1 MTTSFVDLHC
11 HSTASDGTLS
21 PREVVRL
28 ARDSNLSALALT
40 DHDTVDGIAEA
51 ADEARQLGIDFLPGI
66 EISADFPSPGTLH
79 ILGYGIDPASA
90 LLAKLTAELIAARDA
105 RNPKIIERLN
115 AIGVK
120 VSLQE
125 WQEEAKGG
133 VLGRPQLAAI
143 LQRKQYVSSI
153 KNAFDKYLG
162 HGAPAYVD
170 KERLTPREAMSR
182 IVGARGV
189 AVLAHPVQ
197 LRAQNDA
204 ELEAMVKNLVQQGLD
219 GMEVIHSDHD
229 DATIEKLSRLADRFQ
244 LIKTGGSDFHGT
256 NKKDIR
262 LGDARG
268 RKIPREYF
276 DRLRECVLRQ

>member
-1 MTTSFVDLHC
+1 
-11 HSTASDGTLS
+11 
-21 PREVVRL
+21 
-28 ARDSNLSALALT
+28 
-40 DHDTVDGIAEA
+40 
-51 ADEARQLGIDFLPGI
+51 
-66 EISADFPSPGTLH
+66 
-79 ILGYGIDPASA
+79 
-90 LLAKLTAELIAARDA
+90 
-105 RNPKIIERLN
+105 LN

-170 KERLTPREAMSR
+170 KERLTPRDAMSR

-197 LRAQNDA
+197 LRAQNYAD
-204 ELEAMVKNLVQQGLD
+204 LEANVKKLVQQGLD
-219 GMEVIHSDHD
+219 GIEVIHSDHD
-229 DATIEKLSRLADRFQ
+229 DATVEKLSRLADRFQ

-262 LGDARG
+262 LGDAKG